1 MIVASNQP
9 GIIKVKGTTV
19 VITAKLGPV
28 SKDKT
33 IQGQL
38 GKYWNGLRD
47 NSYNK
52 VAEFIETQRAA
63 YPDEWVLIVDC
74 ERDESRK
81 VVRGRVAA
89 HSARRSDV
97 YKQIP
102 RHTGGAI
109 RYFGEVPADVCY
121 ML

>member
-38 GKYWNGLRD
+38 GRYWNGLRD
-47 NSYNK
+47 NSYSK
-52 VAEFIETQRAA
+52 VAEFIETQRQA
-63 YPDEWVLIVDC
+63 YPDDIEVVQEPFTDTSGFDPDVL
-74 ERDESRK
+74 
-81 VVRGRVAA
+81 
-89 HSARRSDV
+89 
-97 YKQIP
+97 Y
-102 RHTGGAI
+102 
-109 RYFGEVPADVCY
+109 
-121 ML
+121 